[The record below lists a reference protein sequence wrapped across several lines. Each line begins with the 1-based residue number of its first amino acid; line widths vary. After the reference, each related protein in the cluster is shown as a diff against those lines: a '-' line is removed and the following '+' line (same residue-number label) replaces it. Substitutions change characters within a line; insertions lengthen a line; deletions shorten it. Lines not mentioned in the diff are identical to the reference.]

1 MPAEHAEQLFY
12 KCIFA
17 TNLHVGRFTVFL
29 RCRVSFAEELF
40 EPCLGVFCQA
50 GHHNLDTSLYFPT
63 VFFFFHFTT
72 AERDYMLLNKQRLS
86 NRFFFFNFQD
96 AALSRLLLIFH
107 VPLH

>member
-1 MPAEHAEQLFY
+1 MQNNSF
-12 KCIFA
+12 
-17 TNLHVGRFTVFL
+17 TNVFL
-29 RCRVSFAEELF
+29 QPTSTLDGLLSSCGAECPLLKNCLSRVSV
-40 EPCLGVFCQA
+40 CSVRQ
-50 GHHNLDTSLYFPT
+50 DTTTLTPLCISRQC
-63 VFFFFHFTT
+63 FFFFHFTT

>member
-50 GHHNLDTSLYFPT
+50 GHHNLDTSLYFPR
-63 VFFFFHFTT
+63 T

-86 NRFFFFNFQD
+86 NRFFFF
-96 AALSRLLLIFH
+96 
-107 VPLH
+107 